1 MHHYEYSFKR
11 RLQVKKLRL
20 LFPARTPEKGRES
33 SLKKIYP
40 EIIKGIFLCP
50 KRKIENGID

>member
-1 MHHYEYSFKR
+1 
-11 RLQVKKLRL
+11 LPVKKTGTGI
-20 LFPARTPEKGRES
+20 PGTPEKGRES

-50 KRKIENGID
+50 MRKIENGID